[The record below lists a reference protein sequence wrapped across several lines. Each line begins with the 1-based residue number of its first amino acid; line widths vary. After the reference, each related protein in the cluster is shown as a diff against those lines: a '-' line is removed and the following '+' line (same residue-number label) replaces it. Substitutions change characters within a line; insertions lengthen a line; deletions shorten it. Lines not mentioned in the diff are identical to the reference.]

1 MSRAPAEARGAPGAV
16 APPVRRGVG
25 STRTQRVAVATPGDP
40 LVLAGGRT
48 LEHVEVAYE
57 TYGELNAARDNAIY
71 LCHALTAGA
80 HAAGLDAETG
90 APGWWDALIGPGR
103 AIDTGRWFVVCGNL
117 LGSCLGTTGPASVDP
132 ATGQPH
138 GMAFPPITVADQAAV
153 HRRLLAVLGVERVHA
168 LVGPSI
174 GGMHALQWL
183 LDAPEDVGRT
193 LLIATTSKLT
203 TENRAFSAAGRQAI
217 LDDPAFDG
225 GRYLARGGPGPVRG
239 LAAARRFAHITYV
252 ASGPLDDKFGD
263 GVPPHWP
270 PSDARQW
277 LAPSR
282 AVETYLEHQGTSF
295 TDRFDALS
303 YLYLTRPMDDFDP
316 FHPSR
321 EADVTDALV
330 RHAAAWPGASS
341 VAAPSSRQGPSV
353 LDAHGAGHGAARHTI
368 ISFDSDWRF
377 GTGHSQRLEEQLRAH
392 GATGV
397 VRHELS
403 APWGHDSFLLDA
415 PGLPELIAGALEP

>member
-1 MSRAPAEARGAPGAV
+1 MSRAPAEVRGSETADAPPAPG
-16 APPVRRGVG
+16 GVG
-25 STRTQRVAVATPGDP
+25 STRTQRVVVATPGDP
-40 LVLAGGRT
+40 LQLAGGRT
-48 LEHVEVAYE
+48 LDHVEVAYE
-57 TYGELNAARDNAIY
+57 TYGELNAAGDNAVY

-80 HAAGLDAETG
+80 HAAGVDAETG
-90 APGWWDALIGPGR
+90 ALGWWDALIGPGR

-132 ATGQPH
+132 VTGQPH
-138 GMAFPPITVADQAAV
+138 GLAFPPITVADQVAV
-153 HRRLLAVLGVERVHA
+153 HRRLLAALGVQRVHA

-174 GGMHALQWL
+174 GGMQALQWL

-193 LLIATTSKLT
+193 LLIATTGKLT

-217 LDDPAFDG
+217 LDDPGFDG
-225 GRYLARGGPGPVRG
+225 GRYLERGGPGPVRG

-252 ASGPLDDKFGD
+252 ASGALDDKLGD
-263 GVPPHWP
+263 DPPPGWP
-270 PSDARQW
+270 PREAAEW

-282 AVETYLEHQGTSF
+282 AVETYLAHQGTSF

-303 YLYLTRPMDDFDP
+303 YLFLTRPMDDFDP

-321 EADVTDALV
+321 EVDVTDALV
-330 RHAAAWPGASS
+330 RHAAAVGGRAVEAAGAIRHSASS
-341 VAAPSSRQGPSV
+341 GSIGAP
-353 LDAHGAGHGAARHTI
+353 RHTI

-377 GTGHSQRLEEQLRAH
+377 GTDHSIRLEAELRAH
-392 GATGV
+392 GAAGV
-397 VRHELS
+397 VRYELS

-415 PGLPELIAGALEP
+415 PGLPELIAQALAA